1 MKGLLLKDWYALRGQ
16 AGRLFFLIALYIV
29 IGEFSAGI
37 GSIGILLCAML
48 PTSCLAYDE
57 RAKWDRY
64 ALSMPLSVKDLVV
77 SKYLLGYLMLG
88 AGAALKLLVIVLP
101 IGNGSNFVSFVLTI
115 AAALLY
121 LALQLPILF
130 KFGTE
135 SGRIWMMIISG
146 AFAIGIVMIG
156 TATLAEVDLALL
168 PYLALAAAI
177 VLQIPSILL
186 AVRFRTVRT

>member
-186 AVRFRTVRT
+186 AVRFRTARM

>member
-186 AVRFRTVRT
+186 AVRFRTART

>member
-29 IGEFSAGI
+29 IGEFSGGV

-77 SKYLLGYLMLG
+77 SKYLLGYLMLA
-88 AGAALKLLVIVLP
+88 AGAALKLLAMALP
-101 IGNGSNFVSFVLTI
+101 IGNGSDFTSFVLTI
-115 AAALLY
+115 AVSLLY

-130 KFGTE
+130 KFGVE
-135 SGRIWMMIISG
+135 NGRIGMMIVSG
-146 AFAIGIVMIG
+146 VFAIGIVMIG
-156 TATLAEVDLALL
+156 TATVAQIELALL

-186 AVRFRTVRT
+186 AVRFRAMRA

>member
-101 IGNGSNFVSFVLTI
+101 IGNGSDFVSFVLTI

-186 AVRFRTVRT
+186 AVRFRTART

>member
-16 AGRLFFLIALYIV
+16 AGRLLFLIALYIV
-29 IGEFSAGI
+29 IGESSGGV

-48 PTSCLAYDE
+48 PMSCLAYDE

-77 SKYLLGYLMLG
+77 SKYLLGYLMLA
-88 AGAALKLLVIVLP
+88 AGAALKLLAMALP
-101 IGNGSNFVSFVLTI
+101 IGNGSDFTSFVLTI
-115 AAALLY
+115 AVSLLY

-130 KFGTE
+130 KFGVE
-135 SGRIWMMIISG
+135 NGRIGMMIVSG
-146 AFAIGIVMIG
+146 VFAIGIVMIG
-156 TATLAEVDLALL
+156 TATVAQIELALL

-186 AVRFRTVRT
+186 AVRFRAMRA

>member
-101 IGNGSNFVSFVLTI
+101 IGNGSDFVSFVLTI

-186 AVRFRTVRT
+186 AVRFRTARM

>member
-77 SKYLLGYLMLG
+77 SKYLLGYLML
-88 AGAALKLLVIVLP
+88 AVGAALKLLVIVLP

-186 AVRFRTVRT
+186 AVRFRTART

>member
-1 MKGLLLKDWYALRGQ
+1 
-16 AGRLFFLIALYIV
+16 
-29 IGEFSAGI
+29 
-37 GSIGILLCAML
+37 ML

-77 SKYLLGYLMLG
+77 SKYLLGYLMLA
-88 AGAALKLLVIVLP
+88 AGAALKLLAMALP
-101 IGNGSNFVSFVLTI
+101 IGNGSDFTSFVLTI
-115 AAALLY
+115 AVSLLY

-130 KFGTE
+130 KFGVE
-135 SGRIWMMIISG
+135 NGRIGMMIVSG
-146 AFAIGIVMIG
+146 VFAIGIVMIG
-156 TATLAEVDLALL
+156 TATVAQIELALL

-186 AVRFRTVRT
+186 AVRFRAMRA

>member
-77 SKYLLGYLMLG
+77 SKYLLGYLML
-88 AGAALKLLVIVLP
+88 AVGAALKLLVIVLP
-101 IGNGSNFVSFVLTI
+101 IGNGSDFVSFVLTI

-186 AVRFRTVRT
+186 AVRFRTART

>member
-77 SKYLLGYLMLG
+77 SKYLLGYLML
-88 AGAALKLLVIVLP
+88 AVGAALKLLVIVLP

-135 SGRIWMMIISG
+135 NGRIWMMIISG

-186 AVRFRTVRT
+186 AVRFRTART

>member
-16 AGRLFFLIALYIV
+16 AGRLLFLIALYIV
-29 IGEFSAGI
+29 IGEFSGGV

-48 PTSCLAYDE
+48 PMSCLAYDE

-77 SKYLLGYLMLG
+77 SKYLLGYLMLA
-88 AGAALKLLVIVLP
+88 AGAALKLLAMALP
-101 IGNGSNFVSFVLTI
+101 IGNGSDFTSFVLTI
-115 AAALLY
+115 AVSLLY

-130 KFGTE
+130 KFGVE
-135 SGRIWMMIISG
+135 NGRIGMMIVSG
-146 AFAIGIVMIG
+146 VFAIGIVMIG
-156 TATLAEVDLALL
+156 TATVAQIELALL

-186 AVRFRTVRT
+186 AVRFRAMRA